1 MTYFVTTLGVVLI
14 ATALRDIFH
23 ELFHPTGNGSAS
35 RALTRLVWRVF
46 RRLAWIFPAAL
57 SLAGPTALIIVIT
70 AWTALLVTGWSLVY
84 LPHLPDKFIFAAGLD
99 PSTQS
104 GFVDAFYLS
113 FVTLATLGFGDITP
127 TSDWL
132 RLLVPFEA
140 LLGFALLTASITWVL
155 SLYPALTRQSALAHE
170 TRLLLE
176 AEKET
181 GTGLDDLNE
190 VAAALTLNRLTS
202 QLILVHSDL
211 TQFSIA
217 YYFHNRGEQTSLPA
231 NILYLARLAEQGE
244 KSNSAAVR
252 LESAVL
258 RKALDDFA
266 QTLAKDFLNLSSS
279 STGDI
284 LTAYT
289 RDHLK
294 EQNSIAAKT

>member
-1 MTYFVTTLGVVLI
+1 MTYFVTILGVVLI

-23 ELFHPTGNGSAS
+23 ELFHPSGSGSAS
-35 RALTRLVWRVF
+35 DALTRIVWRVF
-46 RRLAWIFPAAL
+46 RRLARYFPAAL
-57 SLAGPTALIIVIT
+57 SLAGPTAIVVVIT
-70 AWTALLVTGWSLVY
+70 AWTVLLVTGWSLVY
-84 LPHLPDKFIFAAGLD
+84 LPHLPDKFLFAAELD
-99 PSTQS
+99 PSTQG

-132 RLLVPFEA
+132 RMLIPLEA
-140 LLGFALLTASITWVL
+140 LLGFVLLTASITWVL

-170 TRLLLE
+170 TRLFIE
-176 AEKET
+176 AERET
-181 GTGLDDLNE
+181 GIGFGDLNE
-190 VAAALTLNRLTS
+190 AAAQTLNRLAG

-217 YYFHNRGEQTSLPA
+217 YYFHDRGERTSLPA
-231 NILYLARLAEQGE
+231 NISYLARLAEQGG
-244 KSNSAAVR
+244 KSNSAVVR
-252 LESAVL
+252 LEAVVL

-266 QTLAKDFLNLSSS
+266 QTLAKDFLNLSSA

-284 LTAYT
+284 LTAYA

-294 EQNSIAAKT
+294 EQNSIEAKT